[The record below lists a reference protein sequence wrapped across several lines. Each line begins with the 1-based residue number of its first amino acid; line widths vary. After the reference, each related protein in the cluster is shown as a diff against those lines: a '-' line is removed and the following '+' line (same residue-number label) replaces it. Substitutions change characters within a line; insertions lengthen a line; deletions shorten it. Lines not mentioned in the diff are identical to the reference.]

1 MAYNTFRAYCGA
13 KSDMD
18 GKTFAKLCREY
29 NLIDK
34 TLTANDVD
42 IVFAK
47 VVPKGL
53 RRIGYDNFSCALA
66 LLAEKKGTSVDHIY
80 HALNQAKKPARPSS
94 TGDASR
100 RRPVVADAMRAQS
113 PGGRLQNTGRELSPG
128 RVHSPRHTQIVT
140 QSSNIG
146 QMTKQ
151 MRQSTPALLGSLP
164 NVSRKD
170 LPNVEDTFKVYCGKS
185 VDMDGKTFFKLCK
198 DCALIDASM
207 PATEV
212 DIIFAKVNPR
222 GHRRMCFESFEHALR
237 WIALK
242 KDVDEVT
249 VRSVIQQSQGPVRR
263 CTKVDLVR
271 LHDDKSTYTGTH
283 CFGGPEGVSK
293 TYQTSREEALW
304 KGSLRH
310 DSEVTLPDMM
320 MRRMRERAPSN
331 LSLKAVPEVPVRRR
345 DPKMKPPGETD
356 DFTMVFTDVQ
366 GSTSLWEACPSA
378 MEQALRLH
386 DATMRKMAAKHQGY
400 EVTTEGDAFQ
410 IAFHDAL
417 DAVGFCLDVQ
427 TELMR
432 CEWPASILQH
442 KDACVSYDNSWRG
455 LRVRMGAHTGRPAHV
470 TKHEVT
476 GRVRYA
482 GLSVSLA
489 KAIEDVCNGGQ
500 ILLSAACFSSI
511 DGQLTQLGSPQVVH
525 LGEHVLK
532 VHGLKGSLP
541 GQVGTQA
548 VHLLQ
553 LTPASLA
560 YDYFMY
566 DDGVSCVCGSGR
578 LYDPITS
585 VKQTLLGFDESPSG
599 PSVTLCFAF
608 TQGGK
613 DLAASMPDLADTSLG
628 LLRQCVRSVL
638 RDTGMGYEC
647 QEDEGAFMLAF
658 KSMEDSV
665 AVAAQMQVELS
676 RLPWPAELTD
686 ADPQYSAGLRMAI
699 GAISGPYTSRGPH
712 ASTGRADY
720 FGPMVNRAA
729 RIAAAAHP
737 GQVLLGEEVHVPG
750 PAALSIPSGAVLE
763 RLGAFS
769 LKGIDCPMVLHE
781 VRVPDAAGQFT
792 TFPPAKTKGRVG
804 D

>member
-1 MAYNTFRAYCGA
+1 MAYTTFNAYSRTR
-13 KSDMD
+13 SDMD
-18 GKTFAKLCREY
+18 GKTFAKLCKDC
-29 NLIDK
+29 NLVDK
-34 TLTANDVD
+34 SLTAIDID

-53 RRIGYDNFSCALA
+53 RRIGYEDFNGALA
-66 LLAEKKGTSVDHIY
+66 LLAEKKGVSIDQINY
-80 HALNQAKKPARPSS
+80 ALNRSQGPVMYSS
-94 TGDASR
+94 KVDAPR
-100 RRPVVADAMRAQS
+100 QRWTVVDAMRAQS
-113 PGGRLQNTGRELSPG
+113 PGGRLQHTGRELSPD
-128 RVHSPRHTQIVT
+128 RPHCPRR
-140 QSSNIG
+140 SSDVG
-146 QMTKQ
+146 QMTQQ
-151 MRQSTPALLGSLP
+151 MCQSTRASLSSLP
-164 NVSRKD
+164 EVSRKG
-170 LPNVEDTFKVYCGKS
+170 LPSVEHTFKVYCGRS
-185 VDMDGKTFFKLCK
+185 IDMDGKTFFKLCK

-222 GHRRMCFESFEHALR
+222 GHRRMCFESFECALR

-242 KDVDEVT
+242 KDVNEMT
-249 VRSVIQQSQGPVRR
+249 VRSVIQQSQGPVLH
-263 CTKVDLVR
+263 CTKADVVR

-283 CFGGPEGVSK
+283 CFGGPEAVSK
-293 TYQTSREEALW
+293 AYQTPREEAFW
-304 KGSLRH
+304 RGSLRH
-310 DSEVTLPDMM
+310 DSEVALPDMM
-320 MRRMRERAPSN
+320 MRHMRERAPSN
-331 LSLKAVPEVPVRRR
+331 LSSKAISEVPVRRR
-345 DPKMKPPGETD
+345 APKTKPPGEAD
-356 DFTMVFTDVQ
+356 DVTMVFTDVQ

-378 MEQALRLH
+378 MEHALRLH

-410 IAFHDAL
+410 IAFHDPL

-427 TELMR
+427 TELMK
-432 CEWPASILQH
+432 CNWPAAILQH
-442 KDACVSYDNSWRG
+442 KDACVSCDNTWKG

-482 GLSVSLA
+482 GLSVVLA

-511 DGQLTQLGSPQVVH
+511 DGQLTQLGSPQVVD

-532 VHGLKGSLP
+532 AHGLNGSLP
-541 GQVGTQA
+541 GQVGTHA

-566 DDGVSCVCGSGR
+566 NDDVSCVCGSGR
-578 LYDPITS
+578 LFDPITS
-585 VKQTLLGFDESPSG
+585 MKQTVLGFDESPSG

-638 RDTGMGYEC
+638 RDSKMGYEC

-658 KSMEDSV
+658 KSMEDAA
-665 AVAAQMQVELS
+665 AVAAQIQVELS
-676 RLPWPAELTD
+676 HLPWPAELTN
-686 ADPQYSAGLRMAI
+686 ADPRYSEGLRMAI
-699 GAISGPYTSRGPH
+699 GVLSGAYTSRGPH
-712 ASTGRADY
+712 ASTGRSDY
-720 FGPMVNRAA
+720 FGPIVNRAA
-729 RIAAAAHP
+729 RIAAAAHA
-737 GQVLLGEEVHVPG
+737 GQVLLGAEVHASEPPV
-750 PAALSIPSGAVLE
+750 LNLPSGAVLN

-769 LKGIDCPMVLHE
+769 LKGIDCPIVLHE
-781 VRVPDAAGQFT
+781 LSVPDAAGQFA